1 MTEHQLPVRTGTY
14 RSSYRSDHIPW
25 YVSLMVLIVSLT
37 SAVPF
42 YLLILLALKHPEG
55 GLKSISIIPDFHLV
69 NITQAWVRS
78 DLGRA
83 LVNTTIMTAGGIL
96 LLVLLAAMAGY
107 SIARV
112 RSRLNRTIF
121 SILLICM
128 MIPGIINTV
137 PLYTLL
143 IRLRGINT
151 YWSMI
156 CVMAANA
163 LPFSVF
169 LYASFIR
176 AIPRSLEES
185 AIIDGCSFFEAFWK
199 ITFPLMG
206 PVTASVVILQ
216 GLGMWNNYAQAVFFL
231 QDRAHRN
238 IPLAVSLFFQQ
249 YGANWPLMA
258 AAALIGLVPAVT
270 MFLLFQRY
278 FVEGITAGAIKG

>member
-1 MTEHQLPVRTGTY
+1 MNHITILKRREQLPGALV
-14 RSSYRSDHIPW
+14 P
-25 YVSLMVLIVSLT
+25 LVLLISLT
-37 SAVPF
+37 AAVPF
-42 YLLILLALKHPEG
+42 YLLILLALKGPEG
-55 GLKSISIIPDFHLV
+55 GLQSITLLPEFHLE
-69 NITQAWVRS
+69 NFFRAWEKS

-83 LVNTTIMTAGGIL
+83 LVNNTIMTVGGVA
-96 LLVLLAAMAGY
+96 LLVLLAAMAGFAV
-107 SIARV
+107 ARV
-112 RSRLNRTIF
+112 KSRMNRIIF
-121 SILLICM
+121 AVLLVSM

-143 IRLRGINT
+143 IRLHGINT

-169 LYASFIR
+169 LYTAFIR
-176 AIPRSLEES
+176 AIPTSLEES
-185 AIIDGCSFFEAFWK
+185 AVIDGCSYFEAFWK

-249 YGANWPLMA
+249 YGADWPSMA
-258 AAALIGLVPAVT
+258 AAALIGLLPAVIL
-270 MFLLFQRY
+270 FLLFQRY
-278 FVEGITAGAIKG
+278 FISGITTGAIKG

>member
-1 MTEHQLPVRTGTY
+1 MSTTTQHTIIGASRTGAK
-14 RSSYRSDHIPW
+14 RSFRLKMAAVIL
-25 YVSLMVLIVSLT
+25 VSLIA
-37 SAVPF
+37 AVPF

-55 GLKSISIIPDFHLV
+55 GLGSIGFLPDFHLK
-69 NITQAWVRS
+69 NMTEAWKHS

-83 LVNTTIMTAGGIL
+83 MLNNVIMTVGGVF
-96 LLVLLAAMAGY
+96 LLVFLASMAGFA
-107 SIARV
+107 IARV
-112 RSRLNRTIF
+112 QSRLNRIIF
-121 SILLICM
+121 AILLVCM

-143 IRLRGINT
+143 IRLKGINT

-169 LYASFIR
+169 LYTSFIR
-176 AIPRSLEES
+176 AVPTSLEES
-185 AIIDGCSFFEAFWK
+185 AVIDGCSYFSAFWK
-199 ITFPLMG
+199 ITFPLIG

-231 QDRAHRN
+231 QDKAHRN

-258 AAALIGLVPAVT
+258 AAALIGLVPAVI
-270 MFLLFQRY
+270 MFLLFQKY
-278 FVEGITAGAIKG
+278 FVEGITTGAIKG

>member
-1 MTEHQLPVRTGTY
+1 MMRQNISILRRFVVLL
-14 RSSYRSDHIPW
+14 
-25 YVSLMVLIVSLT
+25 VSLIA
-37 SAVPF
+37 AVPF

-55 GLKSISIIPDFHLV
+55 GLSSIRILPDFHLV
-69 NITQAWVRS
+69 NLVEAWKKSNLGQAMINNV
-78 DLGRA
+78 
-83 LVNTTIMTAGGIL
+83 IMTLGGIG
-96 LLVLLAAMAGY
+96 LLVLLASMAGF

-112 RSRLNRTIF
+112 RSGMNRTLF
-121 SILLICM
+121 AILLVCM

-163 LPFSVF
+163 LPFSIF
-169 LYASFIR
+169 LYSSFIR
-176 AIPRSLEES
+176 AVPTALEES
-185 AIIDGCSFFEAFWK
+185 AVMDGCSYFSAFWR
-199 ITFPLMG
+199 ITFPLIG

-231 QDRAHRN
+231 QNRSRHN

-249 YGANWPLMA
+249 YGADWTLMA
-258 AAALIGLVPAVT
+258 AAALMGLIPAVIL
-270 MFLLFQRY
+270 FLLFQRY
-278 FVEGITAGAIKG
+278 FVEGITTGAIKG

>member
-1 MTEHQLPVRTGTY
+1 MHHL
-14 RSSYRSDHIPW
+14 PW
-25 YVSLMVLIVSLT
+25 YLRLIVIGVSCI
-37 SAVPF
+37 SFIPF
-42 YLLILLALKHPEG
+42 YLLILLALKRQEG
-55 GLKSISIIPDFHLV
+55 GLGSIRIIPDFKVGNLV
-69 NITQAWVRS
+69 DAWIQS

-83 LVNTTIMTAGGIL
+83 MVNNVIMTVGAVIL
-96 LLVLLAAMAGY
+96 LVILAAMAGY

-121 SILLICM
+121 VIFLLCM

-163 LPFSVF
+163 MPFSVF
-169 LYASFIR
+169 LYTSFIR
-176 AIPRSLEES
+176 AIPASLED
-185 AIIDGCSFFEAFWK
+185 AAVIDGCSYFESFWL

-216 GLGMWNNYAQAVFFL
+216 GLGMWNNYAQAIFFL
-231 QDRAHRN
+231 QDKAHRN

-258 AAALIGLVPAVT
+258 SAALMGLVPAVL
-270 MFLLFQRY
+270 MFLVFQKY